1 MTNELMN
8 HTIEY
13 KANGEL
19 VKLSGNTV
27 AQYLV
32 RGNAE
37 VSEQEIVMFLNLCK
51 FQKLNPFLNE
61 AYLVKFKGA
70 PAQII
75 TSKEAFMK
83 RAEANEHFAGLEA
96 GIIVE
101 REGQIVN
108 IEGAVKLPADKL
120 IGGWAKVHRD
130 DRNVPVTVQISF
142 DEFSKGQATWKAMP
156 MNMIRK
162 TAIVNAMREAFPGNL
177 GSMYTEEESSAERK
191 DITAEVNREVHQK
204 ANQEII
210 DVKPEAKAEQKVQ
223 KAEEYRRVPFS
234 SAPASPSDDPAADFD
249 SAQQTGAPF

>member
-1 MTNELMN
+1 MSNDLMN
-8 HTIEY
+8 HSIEY
-13 KANGEL
+13 QANGEL
-19 VKLSGNTV
+19 VKLSGNMV

-32 RGNAE
+32 HGTAD

-51 FQKLNPFLNE
+51 YQKLNPFLNE

-83 RAEANEHFAGLEA
+83 RAEANEHYAGLEA

-108 IEGAVKLPADKL
+108 IEGAVKLSSDKL
-120 IGGWAKVHRD
+120 IGGWAKVFRD
-130 DRNVPVTVQISF
+130 DRKVPVKVQISF
-142 DEFSKGQATWKAMP
+142 SEFNKGQATWKAMP

-162 TAIVNAMREAFPGNL
+162 TAIVNAMREAFPGTL
-177 GSMYTEEESSAERK
+177 GSLYTQEESDDDVQRK
-191 DITAEVNREVHQK
+191 DITKEVDQEIHQK

-210 DVKPEAKAEQKVQ
+210 DIKPEEKNEPTKQQAKQGEKPKPQTAE
-223 KAEEYRRVPFS
+223 KA
-234 SAPASPSDDPAADFD
+234 DPAAGFD
-249 SAQQTGAPF
+249 QAEQMEAPF